1 MGKFGRISK
10 CSPFHPFKQ
19 KRRLDIQMKKNVH
32 PSRKEREVWRENE
45 ITISSIEG

>member
-1 MGKFGRISK
+1 
-10 CSPFHPFKQ
+10 
-19 KRRLDIQMKKNVH
+19 MKKNVH